1 MISESR
7 SGEYARVREADWGGK
22 CIAGRGPSSAKGRAR
37 RVCAEDLNK
46 AIMMKR
52 GTVSLCC
59 GPIQTPTSL
68 GKLPQANH
76 FTLLRLSFLRG
87 KNRNNNWRS

>member
-1 MISESR
+1 MISELR
-7 SGEYARVREADWGGK
+7 SGEYTRVRETDWGGR
-22 CIAGRGPSSAKGRAR
+22 CIAGRGTRSAKGRAR

-52 GTVSLCC
+52 GRVNVCR

-68 GKLPQANH
+68 GKLPQANP
-76 FTLLRLSFLRG
+76 FTLPSLSFLLG
-87 KNRNNNWRS
+87 KNRNNNCSS